1 MTLDQLI
8 AQLYW
13 LLDQLAAIHEAYS
26 SSGEEG
32 EYTDPKGKPISRGD
46 AIWRLEDRI
55 ASTRAAIKC
64 RQEIVG
70 VIAPPKKTP
79 LLADATAVEVPGHFT
94 QG

>member
-13 LLDQLAAIHEAYS
+13 LLDQLAAVHESYS
-26 SSGEEG
+26 SSGREG
-32 EYTDPKGKPISRGD
+32 SYTDPDGKPISQGD
-46 AIWRLEDRI
+46 YIWRLGDRI
-55 ASTRAAIKC
+55 KHTREAIVC

-79 LLADATAVEVPGHFT
+79 DPAPAEVTPKA
-94 QG
+94 

>member
-26 SSGEEG
+26 SSGKEG
-32 EYTDPKGKPISRGD
+32 SYEDPDGNPISRGD

-55 ASTRAAIKC
+55 KSTREAIKC
-64 RQEIVG
+64 RQEIIG
-70 VIAPPKKTP
+70 VIAPPSKTP
-79 LLADATAVEVPGHFT
+79 VAVDAQPVDVTPHV
-94 QG
+94 